1 MLGPDPANIM
11 VNLIRDRDYIS
22 RDSDN
27 KKNPVITVCQMM
39 LFLEYRTVA
48 CSSEAKSLSA
58 GLECDVDM
66 PWPLNI
72 AESNSTKLACGLDS
86 FIDYSQSDTL
96 LFTAHFKFKLHVKDP
111 SAPHFPQHFPLA

>member
-1 MLGPDPANIM
+1 M
-11 VNLIRDRDYIS
+11 
-22 RDSDN
+22 
-27 KKNPVITVCQMM
+27 
-39 LFLEYRTVA
+39 A
-48 CSSEAKSLSA
+48 CSSEVKSLLA

-111 SAPHFPQHFPLA
+111 SVPHFPQHFPLA